1 MTFIIS
7 EDFSFFSGI
16 SPVVPESVTD
26 DSCNHFSLSSL
37 IAFFYLFCK
46 SSIFDFASIISL
58 YSSAQFWQ
66 QNLFC

>member
-7 EDFSFFSGI
+7 EDFSFFSGT
-16 SPVVPESVTD
+16 SPVVLESVPD